1 MSRFEDSMG
10 ALSVRSGRGR
20 LGSVTLAGA
29 FVPGTEYAP
38 GWLEPMRCPRWL
50 AVFLLG
56 TLILVG
62 SGAAASGAASWTA
75 LGPAGGVV
83 DFVAAAPSAPATV
96 YASSRVG
103 GVFASDDYGVTWR
116 PANSGL
122 SDLRIRC
129 LAVSPTDPA
138 VVFAGAPAGGF
149 RSTDGGR
156 SWTPLAN
163 GFPAAQVDSLAIDP
177 SNVSRVYAAGATGTL
192 ARSTDGGASWAAIGN
207 SAVTS
212 VRPRVIAVDPMHS
225 STIYLATL
233 DGGVFRSDD
242 GGGSWTSKNTGLID
256 FFGNLPTVT
265 ALAVDPT
272 NASRLYVGS
281 SAGLVFRSDDGASSW
296 TEYDDPSFTTQV
308 VTMAVASDGTAL
320 AALQQGITLR
330 RPTDPAWS
338 GVPYVSSYVRA
349 ASIGGPAVPLYAA
362 FGNLPSDTGGLAR
375 WDGGS
380 AFSVTQL
387 PVLVVAA
394 IASDPQTS
402 SRAVVASTT
411 TLFVYQPGDPA
422 GTWDPPSAQGGAAS
436 GFDFV
441 AIAAYFDPRNAGVVY
456 SGASGVFRSTD
467 SGASWTAVT
476 ASPQGI
482 VRAFVAQPGTNQ
494 AMFAGTS
501 SGLSQSA
508 DGISWSAGS
517 GDLSARQVFSLAADP
532 TAASTLWAGTDD
544 GVYRSDDGGAS
555 WSKVPAAPGGVVHAV
570 LVTGS
575 GAVLAGADSGLFVSA
590 DRSTWNAAT
599 GASGTVF
606 ALAEKGPAGEIAAG
620 GAAGVFV
627 STDGGATWSAQT
639 TGLTNPDVF
648 ALTYLGDGTLLAG
661 TNGGSVFERVVTVP
675 RAPVG
680 RPAGPVSPRVV
691 GPRPPG

>member
-1 MSRFEDSMG
+1 MR
-10 ALSVRSGRGR
+10 RSP
-20 LGSVTLAGA
+20 S
-29 FVPGTEYAP
+29 
-38 GWLEPMRCPRWL
+38 L

-56 TLILVG
+56 ALILAG
-62 SGAAASGAASWTA
+62 SDSAAEGAASWTA
-75 LGPAGGVV
+75 VGPAGGVV

-103 GVFASDDYGVTWR
+103 GVFASDDSGATWR
-116 PANSGL
+116 PANAGL
-122 SDLRIRC
+122 SDLRIQC

-138 VVFAGAPAGGF
+138 VVFAGAAAGGF

-177 SNVSRVYAAGATGTL
+177 SNASTIYATGASGIL
-192 ARSTDGGASWAAIGN
+192 ARSTDAGASWTAIGN
-207 SAVTS
+207 SGVTS
-212 VRPRVIAVDPMHS
+212 QRPRVLAVDPAHGA
-225 STIYLATL
+225 TVYLGTL

-242 GGGSWTSKNTGLID
+242 GGGSWTAKNNALID
-256 FFGNLPTVT
+256 GLGNLPTIT

-272 NASRLYVGS
+272 NASRLYVGA
-281 SAGLVFRSDDGASSW
+281 AGGLIYRSDDGASSW
-296 TEYDDPSFTTQV
+296 SEYDDPSFTTQV
-308 VTMAVASDGTAL
+308 VTMAVASDGTAF
-320 AALQQGITLR
+320 AALQQGITMR
-330 RPTDPAWS
+330 RPTDPSWV
-338 GVPYVSSYVRA
+338 GVPYVSSFIRA

-362 FGNLPSDTGGLAR
+362 FGNLPFDTGGLAR
-375 WDGGS
+375 WDGGG

-402 SRAVVASTT
+402 SRAIVASTAS
-411 TLFVYQPGDPA
+411 LFIYQPGNPA

-436 GFDFV
+436 AFGFA
-441 AIAAYFDPRNAGVVY
+441 AIAVYFDPRNAGVVY
-456 SGASGVFRSTD
+456 SGGGGKVYRSTD
-467 SGASWTAVT
+467 SGVTWTGEALSSSTPTV
-476 ASPQGI
+476 
-482 VRAFVAQPGTNQ
+482 VRALVPQPGTLLG
-494 AMFAGTS
+494 MFAGTS
-501 SGLSQSA
+501 GGLYQSA
-508 DGISWSAGS
+508 DGVTWSAGS
-517 GDLSARQVFSLAADP
+517 GDLSAHQVFSLAADP
-532 TAASTLWAGTDD
+532 TAASTLWAGTED
-544 GVYRSDDGGAS
+544 GVYRSDDAGAS

-590 DRSTWNAAT
+590 DRSTWNGAP

-606 ALAEKGPAGEIAAG
+606 ALAEKGPAGELAAG

-648 ALTYLGDGTLLAG
+648 ALSYLGDGTLLAG
-661 TNGGSVFERVVTVP
+661 TNGGSVFQRIETAP
-675 RAPVG
+675 RANVG
-680 RPAGPVSPRVV
+680 RTASPLPPRVV
-691 GPRPPG
+691 GPRPQH

>member
-1 MSRFEDSMG
+1 MRRSRS
-10 ALSVRSGRGR
+10 
-20 LGSVTLAGA
+20 
-29 FVPGTEYAP
+29 P
-38 GWLEPMRCPRWL
+38 

-56 TLILVG
+56 TLILAG
-62 SGAAASGAASWTA
+62 SGAAAEGAASWTA
-75 LGPAGGVV
+75 LGPAGGEV

-103 GVFASDDYGVTWR
+103 GVFASDDYGATWR
-116 PANSGL
+116 PANAGL

-163 GFPAAQVDSLAIDP
+163 GFPAAQVDAIAVAP
-177 SNVSRVYAAGATGTL
+177 SNASTVYATGTSGTL
-192 ARSTDGGASWAAIGN
+192 VRSTDGGASWASVGN
-207 SAVTS
+207 STVTS
-212 VRPRVIAVDPMHS
+212 VRPRVIAVDPTHS
-225 STIYLATL
+225 STLYLATL

-242 GGGSWTSKNTGLID
+242 GGGSWTAKNNGFID
-256 FFGNLPTVT
+256 PLGNLPTAT
-265 ALAVDPT
+265 AVAVDPT
-272 NASRLYVGS
+272 SVSRLYVGTS
-281 SAGLVFRSDDGASSW
+281 GGLVFRSDDGASSW
-296 TEYDDPSFTTQV
+296 SEYDDPGFTTQV
-308 VTMAVASDGTAL
+308 VTMAVASDGTAF
-320 AALQQGITLR
+320 AALQQGVAVR

-349 ASIGGPAVPLYAA
+349 ASIAGPAVPLYAA
-362 FGNLPSDTGGLAR
+362 FGSLPFDTGGLGR
-375 WDGGS
+375 WDGGG

-394 IASDPQTS
+394 MASDPQAS
-402 SRAVVASTT
+402 SGAVVASTA
-411 TLFVYQPGDPA
+411 TLFLYRPGDPA
-422 GTWDPPSAQGGAAS
+422 GPWDPPSAQGGAAS
-436 GFDFV
+436 AFDFQ
-441 AIAAYFDPRNAGVVY
+441 AIAVYFDPRNAGVIY
-456 SGASGVFRSTD
+456 SGGARVFRSAD
-467 SGASWTAVT
+467 SGASWTAAT
-476 ASPQGI
+476 TNPTGI

-494 AMFAGTS
+494 ALFAGTTG
-501 SGLSQSA
+501 GLSQSA

-555 WSKVPAAPGGVVHAV
+555 WSKVAAAPGGVVHAV

-590 DRSTWNAAT
+590 DRSTWNPAA
-599 GASGTVF
+599 GSSGTVF

-639 TGLTNPDVF
+639 TGLTNPDVISL
-648 ALTYLGDGTLLAG
+648 AYLGDGTLLAG
-661 TNGGSVFERVVTVP
+661 TNGGSVFERIETAP

-680 RPAGPVSPRVV
+680 RPAGPVSPRAV
-691 GPRPPG
+691 GSRPRG